1 MTTKKRLLISYGIL
15 AVLLAVLFAAN
26 LFWGSVALTPEAVL
40 SALLGRGQ
48 DALSVRIITQLR
60 LPRAVMVVLLGAALS
75 AAGYLL
81 QTFFANPIAGPFVMG
96 ISSGAKLAVALVMV
110 VFLNQGLL
118 TSSLTLILAAFAGAM
133 AAMAFVLAV
142 SRRVQR
148 MSILVI
154 CGVMIGYI
162 CSAITEFVVAFA
174 QDSNIVNLH
183 NWSQGSFSGMT
194 WGNVR
199 AAALVVLPALAA
211 AFCLSK
217 PMSAYQ
223 MGEAYAQS
231 VGVNVKRFSRTLVL
245 LSSLLAACV
254 TAFAGPISFVG
265 IAVPHLVKQLLGSA
279 RPLFVLPGCCLGG
292 AAFCLLCDLI
302 ARSLF
307 APHRA
312 FHQRCDGGVRRTG
325 GHLAAHPP
333 ESGGCTMNEFSCE
346 AQDLAVGYGKAPLA
360 EHIALGV
367 RPGQILTLIGPNGAG
382 KSTLLKTLAGQLAP
396 MGGAV
401 LLDGQDLTAYTGSAR
416 AQRLALMLPHTRR
429 TELTTCFE
437 FAAAGRIPY
446 TGRLGLLSEADR
458 QAVRD
463 ALALVGA
470 SALAE
475 RDFNCISD
483 GQRQRILLARAICQ
497 QPEVILLDEPTSFL
511 DIKGKIELL
520 SILQTLAHTQ
530 HLAVLVSLHELDM
543 AQKIADAVVC
553 VSPQGVSGVLTPQEA
568 FAPENIQTLYRL
580 SREQYETLFGPPKP
594 AKPRF
599 EHYVRSGQ
607 KLLRCGYTTGTCA
620 ALGAAGAA
628 RLLLTGKAPE
638 TVALRTPKG
647 IVVEVAPLFCRRA
660 GPGAEC
666 AIEKDG
672 GDDVDVTTGLPIV
685 AAVELLPGTTEV
697 RIAGGPGVGRVTRP
711 GLDQPVGE
719 AAINHVP
726 RRMIAEALQR
736 EAETACYTGGFAV
749 TLSIPGGEEVARRTF
764 NPHIGVAGGL
774 SILGTSGIVEPM
786 SQQAILDTIQLE
798 MNQAALR
805 VQTEAGPRRL
815 ILAPGNYGLDY
826 LGTAYPEFAS
836 IPVVKTS
843 NFIGDTLDMAAS
855 AGFEDVLLVGHVG
868 KLCKLAGGIMNTHS
882 HTADCRTELFCTHAA
897 LCGASRETC
906 RTLFE
911 AATTD
916 ACLDLLDA
924 AGLRAPVLESLL
936 AAVQLHL
943 DRRAAGAF
951 RVGAILFSN
960 QHGPLGQTET
970 AAQILND
977 WKER

>member
-1 MTTKKRLLISYGIL
+1 
-15 AVLLAVLFAAN
+15 
-26 LFWGSVALTPEAVL
+26 
-40 SALLGRGQ
+40 
-48 DALSVRIITQLR
+48 
-60 LPRAVMVVLLGAALS
+60 
-75 AAGYLL
+75 
-81 QTFFANPIAGPFVMG
+81 
-96 ISSGAKLAVALVMV
+96 
-110 VFLNQGLL
+110 
-118 TSSLTLILAAFAGAM
+118 
-133 AAMAFVLAV
+133 
-142 SRRVQR
+142 
-148 MSILVI
+148 
-154 CGVMIGYI
+154 
-162 CSAITEFVVAFA
+162 
-174 QDSNIVNLH
+174 
-183 NWSQGSFSGMT
+183 
-194 WGNVR
+194 
-199 AAALVVLPALAA
+199 
-211 AFCLSK
+211 
-217 PMSAYQ
+217 
-223 MGEAYAQS
+223 
-231 VGVNVKRFSRTLVL
+231 
-245 LSSLLAACV
+245 
-254 TAFAGPISFVG
+254 
-265 IAVPHLVKQLLGSA
+265 
-279 RPLFVLPGCCLGG
+279 
-292 AAFCLLCDLI
+292 
-302 ARSLF
+302 
-307 APHRA
+307 
-312 FHQRCDGGVRRTG
+312 
-325 GHLAAHPP
+325 
-333 ESGGCTMNEFSCE
+333 MNEFSCE

-497 QPEVILLDEPTSFL
+497 QPQAILLDEPTSFL

-520 SILQTLAHTQ
+520 TILQILAHEQ
-530 HLAVLVSLHELDM
+530 NLAVIVSLHELDM

-553 VSPQGVSGVLTPQEA
+553 VSPARVSAVLTPEQA
-568 FAPENIQTLYRL
+568 FAPENIQSLYGL
-580 SREQYETLFGPPKP
+580 TAAQYQAAFGPAKP
-594 AKPRF
+594 AKPKF
-599 EHYVRSGQ
+599 EHYIRSGQ

-628 RLLLTGKAPE
+628 RLLLTGTAPE

-647 IVVEVAPLFCRRA
+647 IVVEVAPLFCRRTA
-660 GPGAEC
+660 AGAEC

-672 GDDVDVTTGLPIV
+672 GDDADVTTGLPV
-685 AAVELLPGTTEV
+685 VTAVELQPDKTGV
-697 RIAGGPGVGRVTRP
+697 SIAAGPGVGRVTKP

-726 RRMIAEALQR
+726 RRMIAEALHR
-736 EAETACYTGGFAV
+736 EAETACYPGGFAV
-749 TLSIPGGEEVARRTF
+749 TISIRGGEEAAKRTF
-764 NPHIGVAGGL
+764 NPHIGVEGGL
-774 SILGTSGIVEPM
+774 SVLGTSGIVEPM

-798 MNQAALR
+798 MGQAALR
-805 VQTEAGPRRL
+805 AGTPRRL

-826 LGTAYPEFAS
+826 LHTAYPEFAA

-843 NFIGDTLDMAAS
+843 NFIGDTLDMAVA
-855 AGFEDVLLVGHVG
+855 AGFDEVLLVGHVG

-906 RTLFE
+906 RALFE